1 MVFIIDSSLANQSSN
16 YLRTGRKKKKIS
28 WISLRSVTS
37 LPLSLSD
44 HEPESYYC
52 LLSVNK
58 SFPRS
63 QPFTL
68 KWASHAPPRL
78 TPDFDTFHPWHDL
91 LTGKWCH
98 RQCEA
103 GFLEAR
109 SLLMKCNEGNPAR
122 ARTRVVNK
130 TWALFP
136 RGAAVFLAAVSLGT
150 RQRGRF
156 MSVLWRD
163 RDVICSPTW
172 TISTLLTNRS
182 SKMFSLHPT
191 VLRPPW

>member
-1 MVFIIDSSLANQSSN
+1 M
-16 YLRTGRKKKKIS
+16 S
-28 WISLRSVTS
+28 WISVRSVTS

-136 RGAAVFLAAVSLGT
+136 AELPCSS
-150 RQRGRF
+150 RQWASELSNVEDLCLCSGVIETL
-156 MSVLWRD
+156 SVRPHGLYLLY
-163 RDVICSPTW
+163 SPTGPPRCFPYIPPSYVHPDNLPSF
-172 TISTLLTNRS
+172 TVFHQLTLLLVLQLF
-182 SKMFSLHPT
+182 FST
-191 VLRPPW
+191 F